1 MKCLLFSVLVVLL
14 VGIVMVPAVS
24 SQQATIPAWIK
35 NNAMWWASDQ
45 IPDSTFLQ
53 GIQFLIKEGIIVIP
67 STETSGSSQ
76 SQEVPTWVKNNAGW
90 WAEDKISEIEFVNA
104 IQYLIKHGI
113 IVVNYGSSCAN
124 DLSEI
129 FGDSNAIVQDIC
141 DLHESVEYS
150 ELVPAVD
157 QINYNSLG
165 FRGAEFS
172 EIKPPNTYRI
182 FLLGGSTMIGSGA
195 TSDETTKPGIL
206 QKIFDSDNSVQ
217 NIEVINGA
225 FFGAN
230 AGNEFN
236 LITQKLVHYQ
246 PDLIIIF
253 DGLNDLK
260 ADYPIEYTK
269 TYWKHTCEFVKKN
282 NFDIIITLQPIPG
295 FGNKKLTHQEL
306 VNTWNGQDHN
316 GFQLISA
323 KSTYDYM
330 GRELLSLQN
339 DCDYVVDLRG
349 IFDDISGPIYWDQG
363 HVSDTA
369 NLIAAEKFHE
379 IINEVIFNKK
389 SNDSKFHDVISKYNS
404 PIIISYLLSKIG
416 IDVDYTQ
423 IEKQELSSVNK
434 RDGNYFY
441 LKNQLGGSEKIL
453 VGKDLS
459 KSDLSK
465 INLTGQNLSGAN
477 LGCNDCINNG
487 SGQDLRKI
495 DLTGTILRGANLS
508 FANLSGQDLSGK
520 DLRGINF
527 HNANLENADLS
538 NITISKTVQIYEHF
552 PGECTY
558 PDDPYID
565 NVYRGR
571 CVIKVL
577 QNESVR
583 TDFSDANLKGATITI
598 VPHEAC
604 EDDSRFCGKFINFV
618 DFSGADLTGI
628 DFSDVMFSACS
639 FNGATFHNNNINKAE
654 FVLCDFSDATL
665 INSKFFSSTFQDVS
679 FVGETTKIIDG
690 KFESVVFI
698 DTDFSNADLEGTS
711 FDEIT
716 VIGNVV
722 FNCKN
727 NQICN

>member
-1 MKCLLFSVLVVLL
+1 MKYLLFSVLAVLL

-45 IPDSTFLQ
+45 IPDSAFLQ
-53 GIQFLIKEGIIVIP
+53 GIQFLIKEGIMVIP

-113 IVVNYGSSCAN
+113 IVVNYSSSCAN

-129 FGDSNAIVQDIC
+129 FGDSNAIVKDIC
-141 DLHESVEYS
+141 DLHESTEYS

-157 QINYNSLG
+157 KINYNSLG
-165 FRGAEFS
+165 FRGPEFS

-182 FLLGGSTMIGSGA
+182 FMIGGSTMIGSGA

-206 QKIFDSDNSVQ
+206 QKIFDSDNSTTQ
-217 NIEVINGA
+217 KIEVINGA
-225 FFGAN
+225 AFGHN
-230 AGNEFN
+230 SNTEYD
-236 LITQKLVHYQ
+236 LITQKLVNYQ

-260 ADYPIEYTK
+260 ADHAVNYTK
-269 TYWKHTCEFVKKN
+269 ENWKSICEIGKEN
-282 NFDIIITLQPIPG
+282 NFDVIITLQPIPG

-306 VNTWNGQDHN
+306 VNSFQGQDHYY
-316 GFQLISA
+316 FQLISA

-330 GRELLSLQN
+330 GRELLTLQN
-339 DCDYVVDLRG
+339 DCDYVADLRE
-349 IFDDISGPIYWDQG
+349 IYDDISGPIYWDQG

-369 NLIAAEKFHE
+369 NLITAEKFHE
-379 IINEVIFNKK
+379 IINGVIFNKK

-423 IEKQELSSVNK
+423 IEKQDLSSENK

-441 LKNQLGGSEKIL
+441 LKNKLGGSENIL

-459 KSDLSK
+459 KTDLSK
-465 INLTGQNLSGAN
+465 INLTGQDLSGAN
-477 LGCNDCINNG
+477 L
-487 SGQDLRKI
+487 SGTADNLKDLREI

-508 FANLSGQDLSGK
+508 FTNLSGKDLSGK
-520 DLRGINF
+520 DLQGVNF
-527 HNANLENADLS
+527 RHANLENADLS
-538 NITISKTVQIYEHF
+538 NIITTRITQSHVTES
-552 PGECTY
+552 ECSFTSHLLDEWAIELAENQCY
-558 PDDPYID
+558 TAE
-565 NVYRGR
+565 VF
-571 CVIKVL
+571 
-577 QNESVR
+577 QNEETR
-583 TDFSDANLKGATITI
+583 TYFNNANLSGATM
-598 VPHEAC
+598 
-604 EDDSRFCGKFINFV
+604 NFDGFSAMHYV

-628 DFSDVMFSACS
+628 EISNVAIRDSKFIGTTLNDIEMKYATFFYVDFSKAELENFQFTELPFFQNVS
-639 FNGATFHNNNINKAE
+639 FHNAKIINAH
-654 FVLCDFSDATL
+654 FDRPIFIDVDFS
-665 INSKFFSSTFQDVS
+665 S
-679 FVGETTKIIDG
+679 
-690 KFESVVFI
+690 
-698 DTDFSNADLEGTS
+698 ADLNGTTINEAIIEG
-711 FDEIT
+711 DT
-716 VIGNVV
+716 VRT
-722 FNCKN
+722 CKN
-727 NQICN
+727 NQFCN